1 MNRQHATFQLAQH
14 GILPIMAT
22 KVKETRAIVITGGA
36 SGIGKAVA
44 LICAA
49 RGDAIAILD
58 SNVSAAKKTAKE
70 ALRRGAGNALGLAC
84 DVTVEDQIESAF
96 AKISNQFG
104 PPYGLFANAGIGIRG
119 YIHELPVE
127 TWRQVI
133 DTNLTGVFLSCKHA
147 LRHMLEAKIPGSI
160 VCTSSPTGFVALG
173 AGAAG
178 AYSAT
183 KGGIS
188 SLVRCMAIDYA
199 SYGIRVNAIV
209 PGSTETP
216 LMWRDTPPAEIIR
229 LRKQLSREIPLG
241 RLAEPEDPARAVAWL
256 LSEESS
262 YVTGS
267 HLVCDGGIL
276 AKASVSV

>member
-1 MNRQHATFQLAQH
+1 MVSNFTGRRT
-14 GILPIMAT
+14 
-22 KVKETRAIVITGGA
+22 IVITGGG

-49 RGDAIAILD
+49 RGDNVAVLD
-58 SNVSAAKKTAKE
+58 INANAAASTAEE
-70 ALRRGAGNALGLAC
+70 ALRNGAGNALGFLC
-84 DVTVEDQIESAF
+84 DVTAEEQVEEAF
-96 AKISNQFG
+96 AGISTQFG
-104 PPYGLFANAGIGIRG
+104 APYGLFANAGIGLRG
-119 YIHELPVE
+119 LIHEVSAASWRRVVE
-127 TWRQVI
+127 
-133 DTNLTGVFLSCKHA
+133 TNLTGVFISCKHG
-147 LRHMLEAKIPGSI
+147 LRAMMGAGISGSI
-160 VCTSSPTGFVALG
+160 VCTSSPTGFVALA
-173 AGAAG
+173 AGAVG

-199 SYGIRVNAIV
+199 GYGIRVNAIV

-216 LMWRDTPPAEIIR
+216 LMWRDTEPAEIIR
-229 LRKQLSREIPLG
+229 LRAQLSKEIPLG
-241 RLAEPEDPARAVAWL
+241 RLAQPEDPARAVAWL

-262 YVTGS
+262 YITGS